1 MDIDELNTNEQRYDQ
16 QIDSKQNKTI
26 AENAISDGIL
36 LIDKEQEWTSFDV
49 VAKLRN
55 VLHIKKIGHAGT
67 LDPMA
72 TGLLVV
78 LVGRKATR
86 LCEKIM
92 GHEKEY
98 EAVMRLG
105 VVTDTQD
112 IWGNV
117 IGGDPAA
124 AESVTD
130 AAVRDAVNS
139 FTGEL
144 DQLPPMYSA
153 IKIKGQKLCDVARR
167 GEEVEREPRRITV
180 ARMEIL
186 SRAGNDVSLRVRC
199 SSGTYIRT
207 LCHDIGASL
216 GCGACMSSLRRTRIG
231 DYSVSDAHKVSEIT
245 DGSYIRSI
253 E

>member
-1 MDIDELNTNEQRYDQ
+1 M
-16 QIDSKQNKTI
+16 
-26 AENAISDGIL
+26 DGIL

-72 TGLLVV
+72 TGLLIV

-86 LCEKIM
+86 MCEEIM

-105 VVTDTQD
+105 VITDTQD

-117 IGGDPAA
+117 AGGDSTA
-124 AESVTD
+124 AEEVSD
-130 AAVRDAVNS
+130 AALESAVSS
-139 FTGEL
+139 FIG
-144 DQLPPMYSA
+144 DISQIPPMYSA
-153 IKIKGQKLCDVARR
+153 IKIKGRKLCDVARR
-167 GEEVEREPRRITV
+167 GEEVERETRHIFVRSLEIT
-180 ARMEIL
+180 ARNG
-186 SRAGNDVSLRVRC
+186 RDVSLKIRC
-199 SSGTYIRT
+199 SSGTYVRT
-207 LCHDIGASL
+207 LCHDIGARL
-216 GCGACMSSLRRTRIG
+216 GCGACMAALRRTAVG
-231 DYSVSDAHKVSEIT
+231 EYSVADAHLVSEIK
-245 DGSYIRSI
+245 DGSFIQTI